1 MMPSARPNRGFTL
14 IELLVVIAIIAV
26 LIGLLLPAVQKVR
39 EAAARM
45 KSANN
50 LKQISLGAHNYD
62 NARGKLPD
70 NAVTLPTGL
79 RVSCH
84 WLLLPYVEQPAL
96 QEISGQ
102 SAAAYL
108 ANAGT
113 IVPMF
118 IAELDTSMPTR
129 TITLGT
135 TTWAASNYAAN
146 HSVFGT
152 PGNANGGAFIGDPFN
167 GFENNKSRTLGTIR
181 DGTANTVMFGER
193 YATCSSGG
201 SLWAYRNTDPAP
213 TGPSFPGWAR
223 MSFFPCNW
231 TTNNVSTPITTV
243 PPQMM
248 PTVANCSP
256 YNLQAF
262 SVSGCQVSMCDGS
275 VRSVK
280 SSINSTVW
288 YAACWP
294 DDGQVLPGDW

>member
-1 MMPSARPNRGFTL
+1 MTPSSRPRRGFTL
-14 IELLVVIAIIAV
+14 IELLVVIAIIAI
-26 LIGLLLPAVQKVR
+26 LIGLLLPAIQKVR
-39 EAAARM
+39 ESAARM

-50 LKQISLGAHNYD
+50 LKQITLGVHNYE
-62 NARGKLPD
+62 NARNKFPG
-70 NAVTLPTGL
+70 NAETLQSGL

-84 WLLLPYVEQPAL
+84 WLILPYVEQPGL
-96 QEISGQ
+96 QDLSGQ

-113 IVPMF
+113 IVPLF
-118 IAELDTSMPTR
+118 IAELDTSTPNR
-129 TITLGT
+129 TVTLGA

-146 HSVFGT
+146 HTIFGT
-152 PGNANGGAFIGDPFN
+152 PGNGTNWTGDPYN
-167 GFENNKSRTLGTIR
+167 DWDNKGRRLNTIR
-181 DGTANTVMFGER
+181 DGASNTVMFGER

-223 MSFFPCNW
+223 MSFFPANW
-231 TTNNVSTPITTV
+231 TSNNASTPYTAV

-280 SSINSTVW
+280 SSISSTIW
-288 YAACWP
+288 FAAIWP
-294 DDGQVLPGDW
+294 DDGNPLPGDW